1 MKALILEHLVLN
13 FKYKNNYIITA
24 VLGEIY
30 KTLAFMHENTAILT
44 IKLSFRL
51 FVTTKKQHH

>member
-30 KTLAFMHENTAILT
+30 KHFSIYAWKHSYFNY
-44 IKLSFRL
+44 
-51 FVTTKKQHH
+51 